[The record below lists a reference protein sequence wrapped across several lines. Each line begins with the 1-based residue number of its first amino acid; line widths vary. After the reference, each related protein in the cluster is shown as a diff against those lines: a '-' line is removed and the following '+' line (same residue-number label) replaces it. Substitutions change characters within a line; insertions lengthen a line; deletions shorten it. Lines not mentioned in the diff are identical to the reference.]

1 MAFPLQAGE
10 PITRP
15 TMWRIGHTGEVIFYY
30 LAAVT
35 VAVFLWGVYQRFNR
49 YTDGSED
56 WFERLDNLGER
67 VVSAAKIVATNEEQ
81 FDRDLVGGLMH
92 SFIMW
97 GFLTLLIGTTIL
109 AIDMDILEKGGKLL
123 TGQSYSIFKG
133 DFYLSYSLV
142 MDCMGLLFVVGIGI
156 ALYRRYAIR
165 KERLRG
171 PNSSL
176 EDDLFIWSLFLLG
189 VGGFV
194 QEGIRIVAQDFP
206 EFETVSFVGWFVADV
221 LTVVGVNQEAALF

>member
-56 WFERLDNLGER
+56 WFERMDNLGER
-67 VVSAAKIVATNEEQ
+67 VVSAAKIVATNEKQ

-97 GFLTLLIGTTIL
+97 GFLTLLIGTTII
-109 AIDMDILEKGGKLL
+109 AIDIDFFRKFTWLVLGNK
-123 TGQSYSIFKG
+123 QSFFVG

-142 MDCMGLLFVVGIGI
+142 MDFMGLLFVVGVGV
-156 ALYRRYAIR
+156 ALYRRYAAR
-165 KERLRG
+165 EWRLHG
-171 PNSSL
+171 KHTSL
-176 EDDLFIWSLFLLG
+176 EDDLFIWALFFLG
-189 VGGFV
+189 V
-194 QEGIRIVAQDFP
+194 
-206 EFETVSFVGWFVADV
+206 
-221 LTVVGVNQEAALF
+221 